1 MATSFENI
9 YSSFLRKIEDKDLP
23 RMSEDE
29 QAEYLRGFLESAL
42 GMIEMEGFTTFHDL
56 SDRDMDNE
64 EFSSDLDYG
73 EIEAI
78 SLYMVV
84 AWYEPRINSLQ
95 FTISMLGSREE
106 KWTDQSTHLRRLH
119 EVQEDCRNRA
129 AKLFRNYRYRH
140 NEYFN

>member
-1 MATSFENI
+1 MATSYEKI
-9 YSSFLRKIEDKDLP
+9 YSSFLRKIEDKNLP
-23 RMSEDE
+23 QLEEDE
-29 QAEYLRGFLESAL
+29 QEEYLLGFLESAL
-42 GMIEMEGFTTFHDL
+42 GMIEMEGFTTPHNL
-56 SDRDMDNE
+56 SDRDDGLA
-64 EFSSDLDYG
+64 EFADDLDYG

-84 AWYEPRINSLQ
+84 AWYEPVVNSLQ

-106 KWTDQSTHLRRLH
+106 KWTDQSTHLRRVH

-129 AKLFRNYRYRH
+129 SKLFRNYRYTH